1 MDRQRIEFDE
11 KGIKVYTNNGLIED
25 NGKTTHTTIE
35 GDFYMSAES
44 VVRLLAHFSEST
56 FIGNVYRYCVPDK
69 WMMITSDE
77 KVKTFVGGAIE
88 NVTKS
93 KEYSEDVLQ
102 QKIRNLAASVDRS
115 DEESKRLYEENK
127 QLRKLI
133 EDHNR
138 CVGLFHKKIK
148 L

>member
-44 VVRLLAHFSEST
+44 VVRLLAHLSEST
-56 FIGNVYRYCVPDK
+56 FIGNAGSFFVPDK
-69 WMMITSDE
+69 WIMITSDE
-77 KVKTFVGGAIE
+77 KVKTFVEGVIE

-93 KEYSEDVLQ
+93 KEHSEDVLQ
-102 QKIRNLAASVDRS
+102 QKIRNLVAATDKL
-115 DEESKRLYEENK
+115 DKEKKRL
-127 QLRKLI
+127 QKLI

-138 CVGLFHKKIK
+138 GCVGLFHKKIK

>member
-11 KGIKVYTNNGLIED
+11 KGIKVYTNNGLIEN

-35 GDFYMSAES
+35 GGFYMSAES
-44 VVRLLAHFSEST
+44 VVRLLTHLSEST
-56 FIGNVYRYCVPDK
+56 FIGNASRFCTPDK
-69 WMMITSDE
+69 WIMVTSDE
-77 KVKTFVGGAIE
+77 KVKTFVEGAIE
-88 NVTKS
+88 YETKCR
-93 KEYSEDVLQ
+93 EHREDVLEQ
-102 QKIRNLAASVDRS
+102 EI
-115 DEESKRLYEENK
+115 KRLIATIGKLEKENK

-138 CVGLFHKKIK
+138 GCVGLFHKKIK

>member
-35 GDFYMSAES
+35 GGFYMSAES
-44 VVRLLAHFSEST
+44 VVRLLAHLSEST
-56 FIGNVYRYCVPDK
+56 FIGNAGRFVVPDK
-69 WMMITSDE
+69 WIMITSDE
-77 KVKTFVGGAIE
+77 KVKTFVEGVIE

-93 KEYSEDVLQ
+93 KEHSEDVLQ
-102 QKIRNLAASVDRS
+102 QKIRNLVAATDKL
-115 DEESKRLYEENK
+115 DKEKKRL
-127 QLRKLI
+127 QKLI

-138 CVGLFHKKIK
+138 GCVGLFHKKIK

>member
-11 KGIKVYTNNGLIED
+11 EGIKVYTNNGLIED

-35 GDFYMSAES
+35 GGFYMSAES
-44 VVRLLAHFSEST
+44 VVRLLAHLSEST
-56 FIGNVYRYCVPDK
+56 FIGNAGRFCVPDR
-69 WMMITSDE
+69 WIMITSDE
-77 KVKTFVGGAIE
+77 QVKTFVEGAIE

-102 QKIRNLAASVDRS
+102 QKIRNLAACADDFER
-115 DEESKRLYEENK
+115 KANRLQE
-127 QLRKLI
+127 LI

-138 CVGLFHKKIK
+138 GCVGLFHKKIK

>member
-11 KGIKVYTNNGLIED
+11 KGIKVYTNNGLIEE
-25 NGKTTHTTIE
+25 NGKTTRTTISGE
-35 GDFYMSAES
+35 FVMSAES

-56 FIGNVYRYCVPDK
+56 FIGNASLFCVPDK
-69 WMMITSDE
+69 WIMITSN
-77 KVKTFVGGAIE
+77 KNVKTFVEGAIE

-93 KEYSEDVLQ
+93 KEYKEREWEERYKHLSACAEGFERKANRLQ
-102 QKIRNLAASVDRS
+102 
-115 DEESKRLYEENK
+115 
-127 QLRKLI
+127 KLI

-138 CVGLFHKKIK
+138 GCVGLFHKKIK

>member
-25 NGKTTHTTIE
+25 NGKTTHTTIN
-35 GDFYMSAES
+35 GDFYMSADS

-56 FIGNVYRYCVPDK
+56 FVRNTFLHCEPNWI
-69 WMMITSDE
+69 MITSDE
-77 KVKTFVGGAIE
+77 KVKALVESTVE

-93 KEYSEDVLQ
+93 KEYKEKEWEERYKHLSACAEGFERKANRLQ
-102 QKIRNLAASVDRS
+102 
-115 DEESKRLYEENK
+115 
-127 QLRKLI
+127 KLI

-138 CVGLFHKKIK
+138 GCVDLFHKKIK

>member
-35 GDFYMSAES
+35 GGFYMSAES
-44 VVRLLAHFSEST
+44 VVRLLAHLSEST
-56 FIGNVYRYCVPDK
+56 FIGNASRFCVPDK
-69 WMMITSDE
+69 WIMITSDE
-77 KVKTFVGGAIE
+77 QVKTFVEGAIE
-88 NVTKS
+88 DVKKS
-93 KEYSEDVLQ
+93 KEYLEDVLQ
-102 QKIRNLAASVDRS
+102 QKIRNLAACAD
-115 DEESKRLYEENK
+115 DYKRKVNRLQE
-127 QLRKLI
+127 LI

-138 CVGLFHKKIK
+138 GCVGLFHKKIK

>member
-25 NGKTTHTTIE
+25 NGKTTHTTIS
-35 GDFYMSAES
+35 GVFVMSADNL
-44 VVRLLAHFSEST
+44 VRLLAHLSEST
-56 FIGNVYRYCVPDK
+56 FIGNAGRFCVPDR
-69 WMMITSDE
+69 WIMITSDE
-77 KVKTFVGGAIE
+77 QVKTFVEGAIE

-93 KEYSEDVLQ
+93 KEYSENVLQ
-102 QKIRNLAASVDRS
+102 QKISNLVASADGL
-115 DEESKRLYEENK
+115 DKENK

-138 CVGLFHKKIK
+138 GCVGLFHKKIK